1 MGDELAQ
8 LLLFIQYLH
17 LGEAKVAVNFTLK
30 RLYLLLQGHLI
41 YLIVY
46 LFFHDFI
53 WLVLPIHLH
62 LLLKPLC
69 QLLPITAS
77 PKQRLCLV
85 AWVVPLLLCLPME
98 SKVDLLLLDV
108 VLDVLLGLID
118 VLGVKLELFMLL
130 LHLLLFEGEFVLV
143 ELAADRLGEGFCLM
157 LVRALG
163 VAVLL
168 R

>member
-1 MGDELAQ
+1 
-8 LLLFIQYLH
+8 
-17 LGEAKVAVNFTLK
+17 
-30 RLYLLLQGHLI
+30 
-41 YLIVY
+41 
-46 LFFHDFI
+46 
-53 WLVLPIHLH
+53 
-62 LLLKPLC
+62 
-69 QLLPITAS
+69 
-77 PKQRLCLV
+77 
-85 AWVVPLLLCLPME
+85 ME

-108 VLDVLLGLID
+108 VLDVLLGLVD
-118 VLGVKLELFMLL
+118 VLGVELELFLL